1 MPVRLILVTAYGCVD
16 VHRSSNSHT
25 FLKIFRVTLI
35 FKSSVLGSFVLSP
48 SALVGALRVYGF
60 QLYAQLKICAV
71 KRNRSVSWKI
81 TRRYRSFVIY
91 AIKRTSKYALSPA
104 QFNLLND
111 NQPTECELCVNN
123 WRLYTSPKHIHE
135 YFDKPNASYTLIRN
149 ARLSAYLFVIGRS
162 TEKNDI

>member
-71 KRNRSVSWKI
+71 KRNRSVS
-81 TRRYRSFVIY
+81 
-91 AIKRTSKYALSPA
+91 
-104 QFNLLND
+104 
-111 NQPTECELCVNN
+111 
-123 WRLYTSPKHIHE
+123 
-135 YFDKPNASYTLIRN
+135 
-149 ARLSAYLFVIGRS
+149 
-162 TEKNDI
+162 